1 MFGFLFGSKHKRV
14 INRISK
20 TVDQINSLESSLE
33 QLNADDLLAKSNE
46 LRDQVRSGEALE
58 KVLPQAFALVRESS
72 KRNLGL
78 RHYDCQLVGGV
89 ILNEG
94 KIAEMATGEGKTLV
108 ATLPCYLNALTGKG
122 VYVITVNEYLAERDA
137 NWMRPLFEGLGLT
150 VSHVVPNQSF
160 EEKKNAYQA
169 DVVYITNNEAGFDYL
184 RDNMAMDKAHKM
196 QKDLFFAV
204 VDEVDSILIDE
215 ARTPLVISGVAEDN
229 SEIYKKIGQ
238 IIPRLKQE
246 EFDLET
252 GDVFVEGDF
261 QIDEKV
267 RSAELTE
274 KGHENVER
282 LLVHNGLLKED
293 DSLYASENLKLLNM
307 VQSSLRAFNLFEKNT
322 DYLVQNG
329 QVVLIDTNTGRA
341 LPGRRLSD
349 GVHQALEL
357 KENVNIQVESQTL
370 ASTTFQNFFRLFDKL
385 SGMTGTAETEAQE
398 FEEIYSLETIVIP
411 TNLPMIRDDK
421 EDKIYLTLEEKYDAL
436 VEEIE
441 KINSTG
447 APILVGTISVETSE
461 LISSKLKQRKIEH
474 NVLNAKQHERE
485 AEIISQ
491 AGAQNAVTIATNM
504 AGRGTDIV
512 LGGNEKDAS
521 FREKVL
527 SLEGLHVIGTER
539 HESRRVDNQLRGR
552 SGRQGDPGS
561 SQFFLS
567 LEDSLMKIFAPER
580 VKNLMQ
586 SIGGMKKGE
595 SIEHRMLTGAIERA
609 QRRVEGRNFD
619 LRKRILEFD
628 DVLNEQRQVIYSQR
642 EEILQEDDLTELIDS
657 MRFNEI
663 ADLVYSFLPPSSV
676 ESQWQTDKLKNSLS
690 SDFAFE
696 FDPAQFLD
704 DEKNNQDTLI
714 DEIVSQLKNKYLEKR
729 IEYSEVLPGL
739 EKQIVLQV
747 IDISWKNHINAL
759 EYLRQNIGFRSYA
772 GKDPRL
778 EYKREAF
785 EMFEGLLTN
794 INSEAIKFLS
804 KIQINKEEQTAQ
816 ESSVIKNTI
825 SHKEEI
831 QSAFDSPQ
839 EQVNKN
845 KSEPNEEFSGNRRMR
860 RLQAKAKRKKK
871 IDYERS

>member
-20 TVDQINSLESSLE
+20 TVDQINSLEPSLE

-58 KVLPQAFALVRESS
+58 KLLPQAFALVRESS

-329 QVVLIDTNTGRA
+329 QVVLIDANTGRA

-441 KINSTG
+441 QINSTG

-512 LGGNEKDAS
+512 LGGNEEDAS

-527 SLEGLHVIGTER
+527 SLGGLHVIGTER

-690 SDFAFE
+690 NDLAFE

-794 INSEAIKFLS
+794 INAEAIKFLS

-860 RLQAKAKRKKK
+860 RLQAKAKRRKRK
-871 IDYERS
+871 

>member
-1 MFGFLFGSKHKRV
+1 
-14 INRISK
+14 
-20 TVDQINSLESSLE
+20 
-33 QLNADDLLAKSNE
+33 
-46 LRDQVRSGEALE
+46 
-58 KVLPQAFALVRESS
+58 
-72 KRNLGL
+72 
-78 RHYDCQLVGGV
+78 
-89 ILNEG
+89 
-94 KIAEMATGEGKTLV
+94 MATGEGKTLV

-421 EDKIYLTLEEKYDAL
+421 EDKIYLTLEEKYNAL

-441 KINSTG
+441 QINSTG

-512 LGGNEKDAS
+512 LGGNEEDAS

-527 SLEGLHVIGTER
+527 SLGGLHVIGTER

-794 INSEAIKFLS
+794 INAEAIKFLS

-860 RLQAKAKRKKK
+860 RLQAKAKRKKRK
-871 IDYERS
+871 

>member
-20 TVDQINSLESSLE
+20 TVDQINSFEPSLE

-58 KVLPQAFALVRESS
+58 KLLPQAFALVRESS

-252 GDVFVEGDF
+252 GNVFVEGDF

-421 EDKIYLTLEEKYDAL
+421 EDKIYLTLEEKYDAI

-441 KINSTG
+441 QINSTG

-527 SLEGLHVIGTER
+527 SLGGLHVIGTER

-704 DEKNNQDTLI
+704 DEKNTQDTLI

-729 IEYSEVLPGL
+729 IEYNEVLPGL
-739 EKQIVLQV
+739 EKQIILQV

-794 INSEAIKFLS
+794 INAEAIKFLS

-839 EQVNKN
+839 EQANKN

-860 RLQAKAKRKKK
+860 RLQAKAKRKKRK
-871 IDYERS
+871 

>member
-20 TVDQINSLESSLE
+20 TVDQINSLESSFE

-46 LRDQVRSGEALE
+46 LKDQVRSGEALE

-94 KIAEMATGEGKTLV
+94 RIAEMATGEGKTLV

-252 GDVFVEGDF
+252 GDVFIEGDF

-421 EDKIYLTLEEKYDAL
+421 DDKIYLTLEEKYDAL

-441 KINSTG
+441 TINSTG

-527 SLEGLHVIGTER
+527 SLGGLHVIGTER

-663 ADLVYSFLPPSSV
+663 SDLVYSFLQPSSV

-696 FDPAQFLD
+696 FDPVQFLD
-704 DEKNNQDTLI
+704 DEKNNQDNLI
-714 DEIVSQLKNKYLEKR
+714 NEIVSQLKNKYLEKR

-794 INSEAIKFLS
+794 INAEAIKFLS
-804 KIQINKEEQTAQ
+804 KIQINKEEQPTQ

-860 RLQAKAKRKKK
+860 RLQAKAKRRKRK
-871 IDYERS
+871 

>member
-46 LRDQVRSGEALE
+46 LRDKVRSGEALE

-122 VYVITVNEYLAERDA
+122 VYVITVNEYLAVRDA

-512 LGGNEKDAS
+512 LGGNEEDAS

-527 SLEGLHVIGTER
+527 SLGGLHVIGTER

-729 IEYSEVLPGL
+729 IEYNEVLPGL

-860 RLQAKAKRKKK
+860 RLQAKAKRKKRK
-871 IDYERS
+871 

>member
-20 TVDQINSLESSLE
+20 TVDQINSLEPSLE

-58 KVLPQAFALVRESS
+58 KLLPQAFALVRESS

-160 EEKKNAYQA
+160 EEKRNAYQA

-527 SLEGLHVIGTER
+527 SLGGLHVIGTER

-860 RLQAKAKRKKK
+860 RLQAKAKRKKRK
-871 IDYERS
+871 

>member
-58 KVLPQAFALVRESS
+58 KLLPQAFALVRESS

-441 KINSTG
+441 QINSTG

-474 NVLNAKQHERE
+474 NVLNAKKHERE

-512 LGGNEKDAS
+512 LGGNEEDAS

-527 SLEGLHVIGTER
+527 SLGGLHVIGTER

-860 RLQAKAKRKKK
+860 RLQAKAKRKKRK
-871 IDYERS
+871 

>member
-58 KVLPQAFALVRESS
+58 KLLPQAFALVRESS

-169 DVVYITNNEAGFDYL
+169 DIVYITNNEAGFDYL

-411 TNLPMIRDDK
+411 TNLPMIREDK

-441 KINSTG
+441 QINSTG

-512 LGGNEKDAS
+512 LGGNEEDAS

-527 SLEGLHVIGTER
+527 SLGGLHVIGTER

-794 INSEAIKFLS
+794 INAEAIKFLS

-816 ESSVIKNTI
+816 ERSVIKNTI

-860 RLQAKAKRKKK
+860 RLQAKAKRKKRK
-871 IDYERS
+871 

>member
-512 LGGNEKDAS
+512 LGGKEKDAS

-527 SLEGLHVIGTER
+527 SLKGLHVIGTER

-860 RLQAKAKRKKK
+860 RLQAKAKRKKRK
-871 IDYERS
+871 

>member
-20 TVDQINSLESSLE
+20 TVDQINSLESSFE

-46 LRDQVRSGEALE
+46 LKDQVRSGEALE

-137 NWMRPLFEGLGLT
+137 NWMRPLFEGLGLS

-252 GDVFVEGDF
+252 GDVFIEGDF

-421 EDKIYLTLEEKYDAL
+421 DDKIYLTLEEKYDAL

-441 KINSTG
+441 TINSTG

-527 SLEGLHVIGTER
+527 SLGGLHVIGTER

-663 ADLVYSFLPPSSV
+663 SDLVYSFLQPSSV

-696 FDPAQFLD
+696 FDPVQFLD
-704 DEKNNQDTLI
+704 DEKNNQDNLI

-794 INSEAIKFLS
+794 INAEAIKFLS
-804 KIQINKEEQTAQ
+804 KIQINKEEQPTQ

-860 RLQAKAKRKKK
+860 RLQAKAKRKKRK
-871 IDYERS
+871 

>member
-504 AGRGTDIV
+504 AGRVTDIV
-512 LGGNEKDAS
+512 LGGKEKDAS

-527 SLEGLHVIGTER
+527 SLKGLHVIGTER

-831 QSAFDSPQ
+831 QSAFDSPH

-860 RLQAKAKRKKK
+860 RLQAKAKRKKRK
-871 IDYERS
+871 

>member
-46 LRDQVRSGEALE
+46 LRNQVRSGEALE

-521 FREKVL
+521 YREKVL
-527 SLEGLHVIGTER
+527 SLGGLHVIGTER

-794 INSEAIKFLS
+794 INAEAIKFLS

-860 RLQAKAKRKKK
+860 RLQAKAKRKKRK
-871 IDYERS
+871 

>member
-527 SLEGLHVIGTER
+527 SLGGLHVIGTER

-825 SHKEEI
+825 SLKKRFNPLLIRH
-831 QSAFDSPQ
+831 
-839 EQVNKN
+839 KN
-845 KSEPNEEFSGNRRMR
+845 KSIKINLNQMKNFQETEE
-860 RLQAKAKRKKK
+860 
-871 IDYERS
+871 

>member
-461 LISSKLKQRKIEH
+461 LISSKLKQKKIEH

-527 SLEGLHVIGTER
+527 SLGGLHVIGTER

-794 INSEAIKFLS
+794 INAEAIKFLS

-860 RLQAKAKRKKK
+860 RLQAKAKRKKRK
-871 IDYERS
+871 

>member
-46 LRDQVRSGEALE
+46 LRDKVRSGEALE
-58 KVLPQAFALVRESS
+58 KLLPQAFALVRESS

-527 SLEGLHVIGTER
+527 SLGGLHVIGTER

-860 RLQAKAKRKKK
+860 RLQAKAKRKKRK
-871 IDYERS
+871 

>member
-527 SLEGLHVIGTER
+527 SLGGLHVIGTER

-696 FDPAQFLD
+696 FDPVQFLD

-794 INSEAIKFLS
+794 INAEAIKFLS
-804 KIQINKEEQTAQ
+804 KIQINKEEQPAQ

-860 RLQAKAKRKKK
+860 RLQAKAKRKKRK
-871 IDYERS
+871 

>member
-150 VSHVVPNQSF
+150 VSHVVPSQSF

-293 DSLYASENLKLLNM
+293 DSLYASDNLKLLNM

-441 KINSTG
+441 QINSTG

-512 LGGNEKDAS
+512 LGGNEEDAS

-527 SLEGLHVIGTER
+527 SLGGLHVIGTER

-729 IEYSEVLPGL
+729 IEYNEVLPGL

-794 INSEAIKFLS
+794 INAEAIKFLS

-860 RLQAKAKRKKK
+860 RLQAKAKRKKRK
-871 IDYERS
+871 

>member
-46 LRDQVRSGEALE
+46 LRNQVRSGETLE
-58 KVLPQAFALVRESS
+58 KVLPQAYALVRESS

-160 EEKKNAYQA
+160 EEKKNAYEA

-229 SEIYKKIGQ
+229 SETYKKIGQ

-274 KGHENVER
+274 RGHENVER

-461 LISSKLKQRKIEH
+461 LISNKLKQRKIEH

-521 FREKVL
+521 YREKVL
-527 SLEGLHVIGTER
+527 SLGGLHVIGTER

-580 VKNLMQ
+580 VKKLMQ

-663 ADLVYSFLPPSSV
+663 SDLVYSFLPPSSV

-696 FDPAQFLD
+696 FDPVQFLD
-704 DEKNNQDTLI
+704 DEKNNQETLI

-794 INSEAIKFLS
+794 INAEAIKFLS

-860 RLQAKAKRKKK
+860 RLQAKAKRKKRK
-871 IDYERS
+871 

>member
-20 TVDQINSLESSLE
+20 TVDQINSLESSFE

-252 GDVFVEGDF
+252 GDVFTEGDF

-421 EDKIYLTLEEKYDAL
+421 DDKIYLTLEEKYDAL

-441 KINSTG
+441 TINSTG

-527 SLEGLHVIGTER
+527 SLGGLHVIGTER

-663 ADLVYSFLPPSSV
+663 SDLVYSFLPPSSV

-696 FDPAQFLD
+696 FDPVQFLD
-704 DEKNNQDTLI
+704 DEKNNQDNLI

-794 INSEAIKFLS
+794 INAEAIKFLS
-804 KIQINKEEQTAQ
+804 KIQINKEEQPTQ

-845 KSEPNEEFSGNRRMR
+845 KSEPNEELSGNRRMR
-860 RLQAKAKRKKK
+860 RLQAKAKRKKRK
-871 IDYERS
+871 

>member
-1 MFGFLFGSKHKRV
+1 M
-14 INRISK
+14 
-20 TVDQINSLESSLE
+20 
-33 QLNADDLLAKSNE
+33 
-46 LRDQVRSGEALE
+46 
-58 KVLPQAFALVRESS
+58 
-72 KRNLGL
+72 
-78 RHYDCQLVGGV
+78 
-89 ILNEG
+89 
-94 KIAEMATGEGKTLV
+94 
-108 ATLPCYLNALTGKG
+108 
-122 VYVITVNEYLAERDA
+122 
-137 NWMRPLFEGLGLT
+137 T

-839 EQVNKN
+839 EQINKN

-860 RLQAKAKRKKK
+860 RLQAKAKRKKRK
-871 IDYERS
+871 

>member
-122 VYVITVNEYLAERDA
+122 VFVITVNEYLAERDA

-527 SLEGLHVIGTER
+527 SLGGLHVIGTER

-794 INSEAIKFLS
+794 INAEAIKFLS

-860 RLQAKAKRKKK
+860 RLQAKAKRKKRK
-871 IDYERS
+871 

>member
-122 VYVITVNEYLAERDA
+122 VYVITVNEYLAQRDA

-150 VSHVVPNQSF
+150 VSHVVPSQSF

-441 KINSTG
+441 QINSTG

-527 SLEGLHVIGTER
+527 SLGGLHVIGTER

-860 RLQAKAKRKKK
+860 RLQAKAKRKKRK
-871 IDYERS
+871 

>member
-20 TVDQINSLESSLE
+20 TVDQINSLESSFE

-46 LRDQVRSGEALE
+46 LKDQVRSGEALE

-252 GDVFVEGDF
+252 GDVFIEGDF

-421 EDKIYLTLEEKYDAL
+421 DDKIYLTLEEKYDAL

-441 KINSTG
+441 TINSTG

-527 SLEGLHVIGTER
+527 SLGGLHVIGTER

-663 ADLVYSFLPPSSV
+663 SDLVYSFLPPSSV

-696 FDPAQFLD
+696 FDPVQFLD
-704 DEKNNQDTLI
+704 DEKNNQDNLI

-794 INSEAIKFLS
+794 INAEAIKFLS

-860 RLQAKAKRKKK
+860 RLQAKAKRKKRK
-871 IDYERS
+871 

>member
-20 TVDQINSLESSLE
+20 TVDQINSLEPSLE

-58 KVLPQAFALVRESS
+58 KLLPQAFALVRESS

-441 KINSTG
+441 QINSTG

-512 LGGNEKDAS
+512 LGGNEEDAS

-527 SLEGLHVIGTER
+527 SLGGLHVIGTER

-690 SDFAFE
+690 YDLAFE

-794 INSEAIKFLS
+794 INAEAIKFLS

-860 RLQAKAKRKKK
+860 RLQAKAKRKKRK
-871 IDYERS
+871 

>member
-1 MFGFLFGSKHKRV
+1 
-14 INRISK
+14 
-20 TVDQINSLESSLE
+20 
-33 QLNADDLLAKSNE
+33 
-46 LRDQVRSGEALE
+46 
-58 KVLPQAFALVRESS
+58 
-72 KRNLGL
+72 
-78 RHYDCQLVGGV
+78 
-89 ILNEG
+89 
-94 KIAEMATGEGKTLV
+94 
-108 ATLPCYLNALTGKG
+108 
-122 VYVITVNEYLAERDA
+122 
-137 NWMRPLFEGLGLT
+137 
-150 VSHVVPNQSF
+150 
-160 EEKKNAYQA
+160 
-169 DVVYITNNEAGFDYL
+169 
-184 RDNMAMDKAHKM
+184 
-196 QKDLFFAV
+196 
-204 VDEVDSILIDE
+204 
-215 ARTPLVISGVAEDN
+215 
-229 SEIYKKIGQ
+229 
-238 IIPRLKQE
+238 
-246 EFDLET
+246 
-252 GDVFVEGDF
+252 
-261 QIDEKV
+261 
-267 RSAELTE
+267 
-274 KGHENVER
+274 
-282 LLVHNGLLKED
+282 
-293 DSLYASENLKLLNM
+293 
-307 VQSSLRAFNLFEKNT
+307 
-322 DYLVQNG
+322 
-329 QVVLIDTNTGRA
+329 
-341 LPGRRLSD
+341 
-349 GVHQALEL
+349 
-357 KENVNIQVESQTL
+357 
-370 ASTTFQNFFRLFDKL
+370 
-385 SGMTGTAETEAQE
+385 
-398 FEEIYSLETIVIP
+398 
-411 TNLPMIRDDK
+411 
-421 EDKIYLTLEEKYDAL
+421 
-436 VEEIE
+436 
-441 KINSTG
+441 
-447 APILVGTISVETSE
+447 LVGTISVETSE

-521 FREKVL
+521 YREKVL
-527 SLEGLHVIGTER
+527 SLGGLHVIGTER

-663 ADLVYSFLPPSSV
+663 SDLVYSFLPPSSV
-676 ESQWQTDKLKNSLS
+676 ESQWQTEKLKNSLS

-696 FDPAQFLD
+696 FDPVQFLN
-704 DEKNNQDTLI
+704 DEKNNQDSLI
-714 DEIVSQLKNKYLEKR
+714 DEIVSQLKNIYLEKR

-794 INSEAIKFLS
+794 INAEAIKFLS
-804 KIQINKEEQTAQ
+804 KIQINKEEQITQ

-825 SHKEEI
+825 SHKEDV

-845 KSEPNEEFSGNRRMR
+845 KSESNEELSGNRRMR
-860 RLQAKAKRKKK
+860 RLQAKAKRKK
-871 IDYERS
+871 R

>member
-89 ILNEG
+89 ILNDG

-527 SLEGLHVIGTER
+527 SLGGLHVIGTER

-860 RLQAKAKRKKK
+860 RLQAKAKRKKRK
-871 IDYERS
+871 

>member
-1 MFGFLFGSKHKRV
+1 M
-14 INRISK
+14 
-20 TVDQINSLESSLE
+20 ESSLE

-122 VYVITVNEYLAERDA
+122 VYVISVNEYLAERDA

-663 ADLVYSFLPPSSV
+663 SDLVYSFLPPSSV

-696 FDPAQFLD
+696 FDPVQFLD
-704 DEKNNQDTLI
+704 DEKNNQDNLI

-860 RLQAKAKRKKK
+860 RLQAKAKRKKRK
-871 IDYERS
+871 

>member
-441 KINSTG
+441 QINSTG

-512 LGGNEKDAS
+512 LGGNEEDAS

-527 SLEGLHVIGTER
+527 SLGGLHVIGTER

-676 ESQWQTDKLKNSLS
+676 ESQWQTDKLKNSLT

-794 INSEAIKFLS
+794 INAEAIKFLS

-860 RLQAKAKRKKK
+860 RLQAKAKRKKRK
-871 IDYERS
+871 

>member
-20 TVDQINSLESSLE
+20 TVDQINSLEPSLE

-238 IIPRLKQE
+238 IIPSLKQE

-329 QVVLIDTNTGRA
+329 QVVLIDTTTGRA

-527 SLEGLHVIGTER
+527 SLGGLHVIGTER

-642 EEILQEDDLTELIDS
+642 EEILKEDDLTELIDS

-676 ESQWQTDKLKNSLS
+676 ESQWKTDKLKNSLS

-794 INSEAIKFLS
+794 INAEAIKFLS

-860 RLQAKAKRKKK
+860 RLQAKAKRKKRK
-871 IDYERS
+871 

>member
-20 TVDQINSLESSLE
+20 TVDQINSLESSFE

-46 LRDQVRSGEALE
+46 LKDQVRSGEALE

-252 GDVFVEGDF
+252 GDVFIEGDF

-421 EDKIYLTLEEKYDAL
+421 DDKIYLTLEEKYDAL

-441 KINSTG
+441 TINSTG

-527 SLEGLHVIGTER
+527 SLGGLHVIGTER

-657 MRFNEI
+657 MRINEI
-663 ADLVYSFLPPSSV
+663 SDLVYSFLPPSSV

-696 FDPAQFLD
+696 FDPVQFLD
-704 DEKNNQDTLI
+704 DEKNNQDNLI

-794 INSEAIKFLS
+794 INAEAIKFLS
-804 KIQINKEEQTAQ
+804 KIQINKEEQPTQ

-860 RLQAKAKRKKK
+860 RLQAKAKRKKRK
-871 IDYERS
+871 

>member
-122 VYVITVNEYLAERDA
+122 TYVITVNEYLAERDA

-461 LISSKLKQRKIEH
+461 LISSKLKERKIEH

-747 IDISWKNHINAL
+747 IDTSWKNHINAL

-860 RLQAKAKRKKK
+860 RLQAKAKRKKRK
-871 IDYERS
+871 

>member
-411 TNLPMIRDDK
+411 TNLPMIREDK

-441 KINSTG
+441 TINSTG

-521 FREKVL
+521 YREKVL
-527 SLEGLHVIGTER
+527 SLGGLHVIGTER

-696 FDPAQFLD
+696 FDPVQFLD

-860 RLQAKAKRKKK
+860 RLQAKAKRKKRK
-871 IDYERS
+871 

>member
-1 MFGFLFGSKHKRV
+1 
-14 INRISK
+14 
-20 TVDQINSLESSLE
+20 
-33 QLNADDLLAKSNE
+33 
-46 LRDQVRSGEALE
+46 
-58 KVLPQAFALVRESS
+58 
-72 KRNLGL
+72 
-78 RHYDCQLVGGV
+78 
-89 ILNEG
+89 
-94 KIAEMATGEGKTLV
+94 MATGEGKTLV

-441 KINSTG
+441 QINSTG

-512 LGGNEKDAS
+512 LGGNEEDAS

-527 SLEGLHVIGTER
+527 SLGGLHVIGTER

-860 RLQAKAKRKKK
+860 RLQAKAKRKKRK
-871 IDYERS
+871 

>member
-1 MFGFLFGSKHKRV
+1 
-14 INRISK
+14 
-20 TVDQINSLESSLE
+20 
-33 QLNADDLLAKSNE
+33 
-46 LRDQVRSGEALE
+46 
-58 KVLPQAFALVRESS
+58 
-72 KRNLGL
+72 
-78 RHYDCQLVGGV
+78 
-89 ILNEG
+89 
-94 KIAEMATGEGKTLV
+94 MATGEGKTLV

-229 SEIYKKIGQ
+229 SEIYKRIGQ

-252 GDVFVEGDF
+252 GDVFIEGDF

-421 EDKIYLTLEEKYDAL
+421 DDKIYLTLEEKYDAL

-441 KINSTG
+441 TINSTG

-527 SLEGLHVIGTER
+527 SLGGLHVIGTER

-663 ADLVYSFLPPSSV
+663 SDLVYSFLPPSSV

-696 FDPAQFLD
+696 FDPVQFLD
-704 DEKNNQDTLI
+704 DEKNNQDNLI

-794 INSEAIKFLS
+794 INAEAIKFLS
-804 KIQINKEEQTAQ
+804 KIQINKEEQPTQ

-860 RLQAKAKRKKK
+860 RLQAKAKRKKRK
-871 IDYERS
+871 

>member
-512 LGGNEKDAS
+512 LGGKEKDAS

-527 SLEGLHVIGTER
+527 SLGGLHVIGTER

-696 FDPAQFLD
+696 FDPVQFLD

-860 RLQAKAKRKKK
+860 RLQAKAKRKKRK
-871 IDYERS
+871 

>member
-521 FREKVL
+521 YREKVL
-527 SLEGLHVIGTER
+527 SLGGLHVIGTER

-696 FDPAQFLD
+696 FDPAQLLD
-704 DEKNNQDTLI
+704 DEKNNQDNLI

-860 RLQAKAKRKKK
+860 RLQAKAKRKKRK
-871 IDYERS
+871 

>member
-20 TVDQINSLESSLE
+20 TVDQINSLEPSLE

-441 KINSTG
+441 QINSTG

-527 SLEGLHVIGTER
+527 SLGGLHVIGTER

-739 EKQIVLQV
+739 EKQIILQV

-794 INSEAIKFLS
+794 INAEAIKFLS
-804 KIQINKEEQTAQ
+804 KIQINKEEQITQ

-860 RLQAKAKRKKK
+860 RLQAKAKRKKRK
-871 IDYERS
+871 

>member
-46 LRDQVRSGEALE
+46 LRDKVRSGEALE

-261 QIDEKV
+261 QIDEKI

-421 EDKIYLTLEEKYDAL
+421 DDKIYLTLEEKYDAL

-441 KINSTG
+441 TINSTG

-527 SLEGLHVIGTER
+527 SLGGLHVIGTER

-663 ADLVYSFLPPSSV
+663 SDLVYSFLQPSSV

-696 FDPAQFLD
+696 FDPVQFLD
-704 DEKNNQDTLI
+704 DEKNNQDNLI

-794 INSEAIKFLS
+794 INAEAIKFLS
-804 KIQINKEEQTAQ
+804 KIQINKEEQPTQ

-845 KSEPNEEFSGNRRMR
+845 KSEPNEELSGNRRMR
-860 RLQAKAKRKKK
+860 RLQAKAKRKKRK
-871 IDYERS
+871 